1 MTGNKIVVIGG
12 GPGGYV
18 AAIRAAQLGNEVTL
32 IEKDEL
38 GGTCLNRGC
47 IPTKCLMQSADI
59 FWETKNSNTFG
70 VDISGASLNFA
81 AVVKHKENTVKQ
93 LVSGVQF
100 LMKKN
105 KVRVTKGAATIIDPG
120 KVSIIESGEEIKT
133 DNIIIATGSVPSNIP
148 AARIDGEGVISSTEA
163 LKLEQLPAD
172 IVIIGGGVIGIEF
185 AQMLHRMGVNVTVI
199 EMMHQILPTE
209 DADLAQ
215 MLESILKKEGIE
227 IFTSATVRKIETAK
241 NGDKVVLF
249 ATKDGDKEKMASKV
263 LVAVGRSP
271 VTSELGLEKLGIDL
285 DRGWIAVNEKMQT
298 NISGIY
304 AIGDVVGGI
313 MLAHV
318 ASAEGRCA
326 AENASGIGTIM
337 DYRAVPRCVYT
348 SPEMA
353 FVGLTEVQAKE
364 KYGSDISIGKFPLTA
379 NGRALILNNTGGLVK
394 TIAEVKYGE
403 VLGVGLI
410 GPHATELISEVVL
423 GIRLEAT
430 LNDIAS
436 AIHPHPTIS
445 EAIMEAALNVK
456 GEAIHI

>member
-18 AAIRAAQLGNEVTL
+18 AAVRASQLGNEVTL
-32 IEKDEL
+32 IEKDEM

-47 IPTKCLMQSADI
+47 IPTKCLMQSANI

-81 AVVKHKENTVKQ
+81 AVIKHKENAVKQ

-215 MLESILKKEGIE
+215 MLESILQKEGIE

-285 DRGWIAVNEKMQT
+285 DGGWIAVNEKMQT

-337 DYRAVPRCVYT
+337 DYRAVPRCIYT
-348 SPEMA
+348 SPEIA

-364 KYGSDISIGKFPLTA
+364 KYGSDVSIGKFPLTA

-403 VLGVGLI
+403 VLGVEII

-445 EAIMEAALNVK
+445 EAIMEAALNVEGK
-456 GEAIHI
+456 AIHI